1 MSLLFVHVSRRA
13 LVRNINISDET
24 FWEITASHVTPLK
37 QNRWAAAD
45 EAATVAA
52 AAAPTD
58 HRYLIIQD
66 ENDDAAT
73 AAAAAAAAAL
83 GTYRRLD

>member
-1 MSLLFVHVSRRA
+1 MLLY
-13 LVRNINISDET
+13 ET
-24 FWEITASHVTPLK
+24 FLHSVTKRFKKFTTSHVTPLK

-45 EAATVAA
+45 DAATVAA

-73 AAAAAAAAAL
+73 AASAAAAAAL

>member
-1 MSLLFVHVSRRA
+1 MLLY
-13 LVRNINISDET
+13 ET
-24 FWEITASHVTPLK
+24 FLRSATKRFGKFTASHVTPLK

-45 EAATVAA
+45 DAATVAA

-73 AAAAAAAAAL
+73 ATAAATAL
-83 GTYRRLD
+83 ITYRRLD